1 MNEEVKC
8 VWCDRSG
15 ASRVGVRRKDEEAAE
30 EGRAT
35 SCRAIKTV
43 PGSLDWL
50 PRAMGS
56 QLRV

>member
-1 MNEEVKC
+1 MKC

-15 ASRVGVRRKDEEAAE
+15 ASRVGGRRKDEEAAE

-35 SCRAIKTV
+35 SCRAVKTV

-50 PRAMGS
+50 LRAMGS